1 VAFQPGQSGN
11 PGGRPKGL
19 SKVVKAAQ
27 KHGTAAIKELANLMK
42 DEDRGVRVK
51 ACVALLDRGFGKPS
65 QSIEMPAGTFP
76 ALIRVEF
83 VDKT

>member
-1 VAFQPGQSGN
+1 M
-11 PGGRPKGL
+11 

-27 KHGTAAIKELANLMK
+27 RHGTAAIKELANLMK

-65 QSIEMPAGTFP
+65 QSIDLPAGTFP